1 MQLKRL
7 FALVFLLILSLERSN
22 AQNVICKV
30 DVRLGEDEKSL
41 SGSSDIFWPKA
52 LISNQEFVWIE
63 FWPLALSDQYSVLAT
78 QWLEDQNTQFYF
90 AKPEERVQIDSL
102 VLRGEN
108 HESIAFE
115 KGRSPEILRFKT
127 SSLSQKG
134 DYFHLYVD
142 FSIQLP
148 EEAWADFGR
157 MEDGIF
163 LKHFYPRPA
172 WVDSSGSSPS
182 VWLRE
187 EDRNRMPV
195 DLELSI
201 SVPASWMVFSEVER
215 TAKSAQDSDG
225 FKSSNFQFISK
236 PSLHQFKA
244 QSYAGDA
251 IAVLSK
257 KASPIQVLHSEI
269 MAARLN
275 KENAVAEFL
284 LYEFE
289 IKQIYSWFKAQ
300 YGIEG
305 NRIHTLLLGDFP
317 QPKGGSE
324 GLFILPAKAPS
335 ILTKLSLSYS
345 IFTHLL
351 SENVKASESPWLV
364 KGLAD
369 YLSYEYINQYY
380 PDQSLSGPYQNTLI
394 AWFFDTDALPLSYKN
409 QLLHLFLAR
418 QGLVQPS
425 TDSAES
431 YTRGTYEAQMRGL
444 SSMQLNYLHDVLGQR
459 NFKMGVNQY
468 LQSEFRSPSSFE
480 RALSSQKKKD
490 LQWFFKDY
498 QPSPALQ
505 DIKLVKTEVCPSLFT
520 VSTRSLKKPEIS
532 YPVSG
537 FIGDS
542 LVMTEWFPFSKKKV
556 TRNFYKEDYTLAVVA
571 NPLRYADLNG
581 KNNYRKTKGWF
592 KGLEPMRL
600 QAYTGFENPTKTQIF
615 WLPSVSYNAYDQ
627 LLLGISLYNNT
638 LIPKKFEY
646 KIGPEFSTGTSE
658 LTGYASFAI
667 NQPYFFGPIR
677 SVKYGL
683 YLRRYHYDKDLAYNR
698 ISPGVSFFFRK
709 KNPRDPY
716 IRALRLRGVFVQREL
731 AQGDLAEVG
740 KSGYSVFNVRYTSEY
755 TKILNPSTLRIDFQT
770 GDLFSK
776 ISVEWDQRFML
787 KNRKWMILRMFGGI
801 MPYNNN
807 GQDVDLFNFGLSG
820 TQDYLFDYYF
830 IGRSE
835 ESGIW
840 SQQFFSTD
848 GGFRSKNQVYARDAI
863 LSTNLSLPI
872 YSVFG
877 VYGDI
882 GITFPDKAFH
892 YGYGAR
898 LALVTDFLEVY
909 FPFQANDRFILTES
923 NYSENIRFVLDL
935 KIDAI
940 INRLRRGFY

>member
-1 MQLKRL
+1 MHLKRL
-7 FALVFLLILSLERSN
+7 FVVAFFLFLSFERSN
-22 AQNVICKV
+22 AQNLKCTVEV
-30 DVRLGEDEKSL
+30 QLSESERTL
-41 SGSSDIFWPKA
+41 SGSSDIYWPKSLLDNQEYIWIEFWPKA
-52 LISNQEFVWIE
+52 L
-63 FWPLALSDQYSVLAT
+63 SDPNSVLAQ
-78 QWLEDQNTQFYF
+78 QWLEDQNTAFHF
-90 AKPEERVQIDSL
+90 AKEEDRVKIDSL
-102 VLRGEN
+102 ILRGKLN
-108 HESIAFE
+108 ESIPYQS
-115 KGRSPEILRFKT
+115 GRSPEIIRFKAEQ
-127 SSLSQKG
+127 LSEEG
-134 DYFHLYVD
+134 GFLHLRVD
-142 FSIQLP
+142 FSFQLP
-148 EEAWADFGR
+148 EKAWADFGK

-201 SVPASWMVFSEVER
+201 SVPASWMVFSEIER
-215 TAKSAQDSDG
+215 TAKSAQEADG

-244 QSYAGDA
+244 QSYSGDA

-275 KENAVAEFL
+275 KENAAAEFL

-444 SSMQLNYLHDVLGQR
+444 SSMQLNYLHDILGQR
-459 NFKMGVNQY
+459 YFKIGMNSY
-468 LQSEFRSPSSFE
+468 LLGENRNPQHFQAAFSL
-480 RALSSQKKKD
+480 AKKTDLS
-490 LQWFFKDY
+490 WFFQNY
-498 QPSPALQ
+498 QPSQTLQ
-505 DIKLVKTEVCPSLFT
+505 DIQLVKTESCPSLFT
-520 VSTRSLKKPEIS
+520 VSTKSSKKPEVS

-542 LVMTEWFPFSKKKV
+542 LVMTEWFPHSNKRV
-556 TRNFYKEDYTLAVVA
+556 NRNFYKENYTLVQAA
-571 NPLRYADLNG
+571 DPLRYADLNG
-581 KNNYRKTKGWF
+581 KNNYRKTKGLF
-592 KGLEPMRL
+592 KGIEPMRL

-627 LLLGISLYNNT
+627 LLLGVSLYNTT

-646 KIGPEFSTGTSE
+646 NIGPEFSTGTSE

-667 NQPYFFGPIR
+667 NQPYFSGPVR

-683 YLRRYHYDKDLAYNR
+683 YFRRYHYDEDLAYNR
-698 ISPGVSFFFRK
+698 ISPGVTFFFRK
-709 KNPRDPY
+709 QNPRDPY
-716 IRALRLRGVFVQREL
+716 IRSLRIRGVFVQREL
-731 AQGDLAEVG
+731 AQGDLAQVG
-740 KSGYSVFNVRYTSEY
+740 KSGYSVFNIRYTSEN
-755 TKILNPSTLRIDFQT
+755 TKILNPSTLRVDLQT

-848 GGFRSKNQVYARDAI
+848 GGFRSKSQVYARDAI